1 MYICM
6 LKFKFDRSD
15 RFPNRLVFPD
25 TLPVFIGSFLSL
37 TGRLAFTDAPKHARM
52 LASMPTNVRRHTREL
67 AASPITI
74 HVVIPVSWIIL
85 AA

>member
-1 MYICM
+1 M

-15 RFPNRLVFPD
+15 KFPNRLVVPD
-25 TLPVFIGSFLSL
+25 TLPVFIGSVLSL

-52 LASMPTNVRRHTREL
+52 LASLPTSVRRHTHSREL

-74 HVVIPVSWIIL
+74 HVVIPMSWIIL